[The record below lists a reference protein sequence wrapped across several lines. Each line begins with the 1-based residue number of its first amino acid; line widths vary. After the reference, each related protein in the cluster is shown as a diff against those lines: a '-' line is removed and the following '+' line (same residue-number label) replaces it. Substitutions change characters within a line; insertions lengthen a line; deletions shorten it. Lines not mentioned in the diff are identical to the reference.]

1 MILTET
7 MTMLILITLA
17 AMSFVAL
24 FAIDKVLK
32 RKRVVVVRK
41 TNDE

>member
-7 MTMLILITLA
+7 MTMLILITLG
-17 AMSFVAL
+17 AMSFT
-24 FAIDKVLK
+24 VLLAAAKLHK

-41 TNDE
+41 K